1 MEHERR
7 LDAAGKR
14 CLSGHC
20 KAFLYGLAISFCI
33 FLPFLIVDKGYFL
46 YYGDFNVQQ
55 VPFYQM
61 CHDAVRSG
69 NVRWSWTTDL
79 GANFVGSYSFYLLGS
94 PFFWLTIPFPS
105 EAVPYLMGP
114 LFILKFGCA
123 SLAGFTF
130 LRRYV
135 RYEQS
140 AILGAI
146 LYAFSGFSIYNIFF
160 NHFHEAIITFPFL
173 LAALDEYMYTRR
185 RGVFALAVF
194 ACCFVNYYFFVGQVV
209 FCLIYWF
216 VRMFSRSWE
225 LSVRDF
231 FLLFFEAVIGVLLSC
246 SLLVPSVLSVLQ
258 NPRVNNA
265 PMGWNAL
272 IYNKN
277 QRYLHILE
285 CFFFPP
291 DIPARPNFTPDSESK
306 WASLGAWLPLFS
318 MTGVIAWLQ
327 QRRRHWLKKLLCIFF
342 AMALV
347 PLLNSMFQ
355 LFNASY
361 YARWYYMLT
370 LMMVLATVMALE
382 RPEIRWKRAIR
393 WTTVITLCIALPIGL
408 MPHESEDIKDIN
420 GNPIIV
426 YGLEQYPT
434 RFWSYVAIALFSL
447 FLLAILFAFFRKRKR
462 QFLKLATCSAAFI
475 AALYSIFVVSLGKTQ
490 SEAANVHLIPYALNG
505 GEDLD
510 LPGDLQNVRSDFFDS
525 MDNSAMFWQIPS
537 IQAFHSIVPGSIMEF
552 YPSIDVT
559 RDVGSRADTT
569 HVGLRALTSCRW
581 LFDDMDDDTYFGGE
595 TKDSPQMPGWTYY
608 DTQNGF
614 DIWENEYYIPMGF
627 SYQYYITPEQY
638 EETPKA
644 DREQLLLKAMVLSD
658 EQATKYSSCI
668 SPLPDFGTYS
678 YNDTE
683 YFADCL
689 TLQAASCSS
698 FSHDNH
704 GFTAEVSTISP
715 KLVFFSVPFE
725 SGWTATV
732 NGEPAEVEKVSVGFM
747 AVEVPA
753 GNSTIRF
760 NYETPGL
767 TFGIL
772 VSLGALVLF
781 LLYLFLVRRLG
792 LDRSFVPVRYF
803 RYRCAS
809 FSSYEETHRCRFS
822 GLSADENS
830 ESPTPAELQKSKRK
844 ERSDTL

>member
-1 MEHERR
+1 MNFEHEKQ

-14 CLSGHC
+14 GLNGYW

-61 CHDAVRSG
+61 CHDAIRSG

-105 EAVPYLMGP
+105 KAVPYLMAP
-114 LFILKFGCA
+114 LLMLKFACA

-135 RYEQS
+135 RREES
-140 AILGAI
+140 AILGAL
-146 LYAFSGFSIYNIFF
+146 LYAFSGFSIYNVFF
-160 NHFHEAIITFPFL
+160 NHFHEAIISFPFL

-194 ACCFVNYYFFVGQVV
+194 ACCFVNYYFFVGQVT

-216 VRMFSRSWE
+216 LRMFSRSWE
-225 LSVRDF
+225 IRLRDF
-231 FLLFFEAVIGVLLSC
+231 LLLFFEAVVGVLLSC
-246 SLLVPSVLSVLQ
+246 VLLIPSVLAVLQ
-258 NPRVNNA
+258 NPRVSNA

-327 QRRRHWLKKLLCIFF
+327 QRRKHWLKKLLYVLF

-361 YARWYYMLT
+361 YARWFYMLT
-370 LMMVLATVMALE
+370 LMMALATVMALE
-382 RPEIRWKRAIR
+382 RPGVDWKRAIC

-408 MPHESEDIKDIN
+408 MPHESDDIKDIH
-420 GNPIIV
+420 GNPV
-426 YGLEQYPT
+426 VLYGLEQYPT
-434 RFWSYVAIALFSL
+434 RFWSYVAIALFCL
-447 FLLAILFAFFRKRKR
+447 FLLSILFAFFRKHRKIFFR
-462 QFLKLATCSAAFI
+462 ITIWSVSFLSI
-475 AALYSIFVVSLGKTQ
+475 LYSIFVISLGKTQ
-490 SEAANVHLIPYALNG
+490 SEAANVHLIPYALNN

-510 LPGDLQNVRSDFFDS
+510 LPGDLQNVRSDFYDS
-525 MDNSAMFWQIPS
+525 MDNSAMYWQIPS

-581 LFDDMDDDTYFGGE
+581 LFDDMDDDAYFGGE
-595 TKDSPQMPGWTYY
+595 KKDSPLMPGWTYY

-627 SYQYYITPEQY
+627 SYRYYVTPEQY
-638 EETPKA
+638 EETPKT

-658 EQATKYSSCI
+658 EQAKKYASCI
-668 SPLPDFGTYS
+668 SPLPDFGTYHYS
-678 YNDTE
+678 DAE

-698 FSHDNH
+698 FSHDNT
-704 GFTAEVSTISP
+704 GFTAEISALSSE
-715 KLVFFSVPFE
+715 LVFFSVPYE

-732 NGEPAEVEKVSVGFM
+732 NGEPVDVEKVSVGFM
-747 AVEVPA
+747 AVQVPA
-753 GNSTIRF
+753 GDNTIRF
-760 NYETPGL
+760 EYETPGL
-767 TFGIL
+767 KLGLL
-772 VSLGALVLF
+772 VSAGALLLLLF
-781 LLYLFLVRRLG
+781 YLFLARRLR
-792 LDRSFVPVRYF
+792 LDRTFTPAGYF
-803 RYRCAS
+803 RSPYHCKP
-809 FSSYEETHRCRFS
+809 FSVYKQACHCQFPDS
-822 GLSADENS
+822 SAALAE
-830 ESPTPAELQKSKRK
+830 PTEK